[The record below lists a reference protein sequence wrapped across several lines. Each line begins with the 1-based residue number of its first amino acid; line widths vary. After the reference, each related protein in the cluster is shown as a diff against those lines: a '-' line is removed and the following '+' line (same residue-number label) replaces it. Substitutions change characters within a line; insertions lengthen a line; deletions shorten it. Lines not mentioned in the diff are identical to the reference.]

1 MTRVYLASDDSNL
14 IKRVLRRYSGEYCLE
29 VGAGNGG
36 NLLEL
41 EKTFKLVVGTDLVR
55 PERASNLVLADRA
68 TCFRDSVFDLVAFN
82 PPYLPS
88 EAVEDIA
95 VDGGR
100 DGVEVPLSFLEEAIR
115 VVKPTGKIVILISNY
130 NPLEKFKEFCAENG
144 LKMSLLDS
152 EDLFYERL
160 SVYSVQRA
168 EGPML
173 PSNRAI
179 QA

>member
-14 IKRVLRRYSGEYCLE
+14 IRRVLKRYSGECCLE
-29 VGAGNGG
+29 IGAGNGG

-41 EKTFKLVVGTDLVR
+41 EKTFELAVGTELLR

-68 TCFRDSVFDLVAFN
+68 TCFRNSVFDLVALN

-88 EAVEDIA
+88 NRIEDITI
-95 VDGGR
+95 DGGR
-100 DGVEVPLSFLEEAIR
+100 DGIEVPLSFLEEAIR
-115 VVKPTGKIVILISNY
+115 VVKPTGKVVMLLSNY
-130 NPLEKFKEFCAENG
+130 NPLEKFKEICAENG
-144 LKMSLLDS
+144 LKMTLIES

-160 SVYSVQRA
+160 SLYSVERA
-168 EGPML
+168 GGPKL
-173 PSNRAI
+173 PGTRAI